1 MTATKRAMSE
11 KTVSPSSALPKINV
25 PPPRERAIAGEMT
38 RLSDVASES
47 VSMEPREPAS
57 PRSAATI
64 RWDAKFAVSLI
75 ALLVLVN
82 LTLVLMFAKPAPQ
95 RSDFVTA
102 LAPRT
107 SNTSAPELSAL
118 APASGY
124 GKSSVR
130 DTTTY
135 ISNDDRK
142 VLLDQLQRTR
152 HPGVVNLPAPRV
164 DDHAV
169 P

>member
-1 MTATKRAMSE
+1 
-11 KTVSPSSALPKINV
+11 
-25 PPPRERAIAGEMT
+25 
-38 RLSDVASES
+38 
-47 VSMEPREPAS
+47 MEPREPAS
-57 PRSAATI
+57 PRLAATI

-102 LAPRT
+102 LAPST
-107 SNTSAPELSAL
+107 SNSSAPELSAL
-118 APASGY
+118 SPASGY